1 MRWSPNVRR
10 SSSRPR
16 RRFDAGCCR
25 DRAGAHHDVRTVAAV
40 RREWAKKFRTCG
52 IDSADLDARILVGCA
67 LRLDRAALAGA
78 DSREL
83 NRDEEAAIAALAERR
98 LKHEPVARIVGR
110 KEFWSLPLLVDA
122 STLVPRP
129 ETETVV
135 EAALAAI
142 DAGGPRARPLR
153 IADLG
158 TGSGAILLAL
168 LSELP
173 NASGVGTDVSV
184 PRCPSPAITLA
195 ASDWNGPSSWPATS
209 RRHCAARSMSSSPIR
224 PTSPPRDCRTRAGG
238 ARLRPACAL
247 DGGTDGLDF
256 YRHIAAAAPPLLAP
270 GGALIVEL
278 GAGQSQAVAAL
289 FAAAG
294 LVLQPPYP
302 DLKRCPARPRCNEG
316 MSLRHWSPAKKHL
329 G

>member
-1 MRWSPNVRR
+1 MR
-10 SSSRPR
+10 
-16 RRFDAGCCR
+16 
-25 DRAGAHHDVRTVAAV
+25 HHDVRTVAAV

-52 IDSADLDARILVGCA
+52 IDFADLDARILVGCA

-184 PRCPSPAITLA
+184 RALSTAPAITPA
-195 ASDWNGPSSWPATS
+195 SSDWHGRIPGLRHRGGTARPV
-209 RRHCAARSMSSSPIR
+209 RRHRLESALHCLRRYCHTRS
-224 PTSPPRDCRTRAGG
+224 GG
-238 ARLRPACAL
+238 ARLRPAWCARRW
-247 DGGTDGLDF
+247 DRRT
-256 YRHIAAAAPPLLAP
+256 
-270 GGALIVEL
+270 
-278 GAGQSQAVAAL
+278 
-289 FAAAG
+289 
-294 LVLQPPYP
+294 
-302 DLKRCPARPRCNEG
+302 
-316 MSLRHWSPAKKHL
+316 
-329 G
+329 